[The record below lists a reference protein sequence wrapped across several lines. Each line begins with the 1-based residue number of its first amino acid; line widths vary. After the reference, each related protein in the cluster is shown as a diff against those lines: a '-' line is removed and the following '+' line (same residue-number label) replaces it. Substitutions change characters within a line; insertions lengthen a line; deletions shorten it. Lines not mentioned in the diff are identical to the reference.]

1 MSKYIVYQNEDEFTI
16 EVPDDARVYITQGGY
31 REESTGT
38 LKVVRDVER
47 KNHESEDYTAY
58 RTEEHV
64 LAQYPN
70 VTTIRCVNEVTRTE
84 RELA

>member
-1 MSKYIVYQNEDEFTI
+1 MSKYIVYQNDDEFTI
-16 EVPDDARVYITQGGY
+16 EVPEDARVFITSGGY
-31 REESTGT
+31 GQDTSGV
-38 LKVVRDVER
+38 LKVVRDIET
-47 KNHESEDYTAY
+47 KQHQAEDYTSY

-70 VTTIRCVNEVTRTE
+70 VSTIRCVDEVTRTE